1 VQCDRAIQVN
11 QPPSLLDRVRDIF
24 DDIPNVDER
33 KMFGGTAFMLND
45 KMCVT
50 VRDSRIMVRVDP
62 ELNDELTSKKGAATM
77 VMNGRTYRGY
87 IRVDADVLA
96 TDKALREWVDLALDF
111 NARAK
116 RSARKRR

>member
-1 VQCDRAIQVN
+1 MTES
-11 QPPSLLDRVRDIF
+11 PSLIDRVRDIF

-62 ELNDELTSKKGAATM
+62 ELNDEFSAKKGAATM

-87 IRVDADVLA
+87 IRVDRDVLG

-116 RSARKRR
+116 KSARKRRQS

>member
-1 VQCDRAIQVN
+1 LNDSR
-11 QPPSLLDRVRDIF
+11 SLLERVRDIF

-50 VRDSRIMVRVDP
+50 VRDSRIMVRIDP
-62 ELNDELTSKKGAATM
+62 ELNDEISAKKGAATM

-87 IRVDADVLA
+87 ITVAAEVLG
-96 TDKALREWVDLALDF
+96 TDKALREWISRALDF

-116 RSARKRR
+116 RSTRKRKRT

>member
-1 VQCDRAIQVN
+1 MTQA
-11 QPPSLLDRVRDIF
+11 PSLLDRVRDIF

-33 KMFGGTAFMLND
+33 RMFGGTAFMLND

-50 VRDSRIMVRVDP
+50 VRDTRIMVRIDP
-62 ELNDELTSKKGAATM
+62 DLSDEMSAKKGAATM

-87 IRVDADVLA
+87 IRVDADVIR
-96 TDKALREWVDLALDF
+96 TDAALRKWISLALDF

-116 RSARKRR
+116 RSTRKRTRT

>member
-1 VQCDRAIQVN
+1 M
-11 QPPSLLDRVRDIF
+11 PTSPTLLDRVRAIF

-50 VRDSRIMVRVDP
+50 VRDERIMVRIDP
-62 ELNDELTSKKGAATM
+62 ELNDEMSAKKGAETM

-87 IRVDADVLA
+87 IRVDASVLR
-96 TDKALREWVDLALDF
+96 TEKALRDWVSLALEF
-111 NARAK
+111 
-116 RSARKRR
+116 

>member
-1 VQCDRAIQVN
+1 MIRA
-11 QPPSLLDRVRDIF
+11 PSLLDRVRDIF

-77 VMNGRTYRGY
+77 MMNGRVYRGY
-87 IRVDADVLA
+87 ITVRNEVLR
-96 TDKALREWVDLALDF
+96 TDKALREWITFALDF
-111 NARAK
+111 NGRAKKSPRRAK
-116 RSARKRR
+116 RV